1 MHVYSNV
8 PFKKGGRITDDF
20 TKSHKARDVAPRN
33 DDDGQVFAIEG
44 GTVSDTEDSMSQGD
58 EHSNMVIVRGA
69 DQALTVYAHVTPS
82 VSANVAVKKGTK
94 IGDVD
99 MSGDSSGLH
108 VHLARLPGG
117 DGTVDD
123 VLNRQNSGV
132 FYQFKSLGS
141 W

>member
-1 MHVYSNV
+1 MHVYPNV
-8 PFKKGGRITDDF
+8 PFKNGGRVTHDF

-44 GTVSDTEDSMSQGD
+44 GTVTDTEDSMSQGD
-58 EHSNMVIVRGA
+58 EHSNMVIVRGS
-69 DQALTVYAHVTPS
+69 DQALTVYAHVAPS
-82 VSANVAVKKGTK
+82 VSPHAAVKKGDK

-99 MSGDSSGLH
+99 MSGDSTGLH
-108 VHLARLPGG
+108 IHLARLPAG

-123 VLNRQNSGV
+123 VLNRQDSGV
-132 FYQFKSLGS
+132 FYQFKSLGT

>member
-20 TKSHKARDVAPRN
+20 TKAHKARDVAPRN

-44 GTVSDTEDSMSQGD
+44 GTVTDTQDGMSQGD
-58 EHSNMVIVRGA
+58 SSSNMVIVRGS
-69 DQALTVYAHVTPS
+69 DQALTVYAHVSPS
-82 VSANVAVKKGTK
+82 VSANMPVKKGTK
-94 IGDVD
+94 IGTVD
-99 MSGDSSGLH
+99 MSGDSTGLH
-108 VHLARLPGG
+108 VHLARLPAG

-123 VLNRQNSGV
+123 VLDRQDKGV